1 MTWKKTSEKWV
12 IPRNMLLQV
21 LIPTLISSA
30 ALSLSN
36 IADAVTV
43 GQRLGEK
50 ALAAIGIVTPIYLF
64 YNVIALSFGIGG
76 SIVHAQLCARRKELL
91 TPALFRKIAFWTGG
105 ISLFLILAGNLFPD
119 FLLRL
124 LAASEE
130 DPELWTMCRQYAR
143 PLLTA
148 SPILLFSYMLYYFVQ
163 NDDDPRRAAQAMTAG
178 GILDVV
184 LNILF
189 VLVAGWGVRGA
200 ALATIT
206 AQAVSLGILTVHF
219 FSAKG
224 TLHFRVIFGVKD
236 DRPQETRR
244 YFRISFRTGFA
255 SSIGYVFQFCSQLLM
270 NHLLMWAGA
279 RELIPGTLYVAVY
292 DLILNISY
300 LAMPVYSAIGDA
312 MQPAV
317 ATFSAERD
325 QESLHMVEKMSLQLG
340 IALGTL
346 VAAVLAIQARPAALF
361 FGFREETQLAVAV
374 PAIRIFLIS
383 APLTGILSILLRYC
397 QARRETWYT
406 FIATALREAVCL
418 IPFTLFFGLR
428 DPARIWW
435 VFPLTAALS
444 LLIFQLFLWTRKMK
458 DAFKNVRACRIVMT
472 NNNRELATALAQ
484 VEEFCD
490 ENRIPPGKAAQIQ
503 LGVEELC
510 AVTMQKA
517 FTGRKDEYI
526 QIVLVIE
533 PGPQYVL
540 HIRDS
545 APFFNP
551 LDLRMEKARK
561 DMEAS
566 IMDSIGVMMVRRQSK
581 FIDYRHYQGFNTMT
595 VVYE

>member
-189 VLVAGWGVRGA
+189 VLVAGWGVRGGPGDHHGPGGQPGYSDRSF
-200 ALATIT
+200 L
-206 AQAVSLGILTVHF
+206 QRKRHPPF
-219 FSAKG
+219 PR
-224 TLHFRVIFGVKD
+224 HFRRER
-236 DRPQETRR
+236 RPPA
-244 YFRISFRTGFA
+244 GDKK
-255 SSIGYVFQFCSQLLM
+255 VF
-270 NHLLMWAGA
+270 
-279 RELIPGTLYVAVY
+279 P
-292 DLILNISY
+292 D
-300 LAMPVYSAIGDA
+300 
-312 MQPAV
+312 
-317 ATFSAERD
+317 
-325 QESLHMVEKMSLQLG
+325 
-340 IALGTL
+340 
-346 VAAVLAIQARPAALF
+346 
-361 FGFREETQLAVAV
+361 
-374 PAIRIFLIS
+374 FL
-383 APLTGILSILLRYC
+383 PDG
-397 QARRETWYT
+397 
-406 FIATALREAVCL
+406 VCL
-418 IPFTLFFGLR
+418 IHRLCVPVLL
-428 DPARIWW
+428 PA
-435 VFPLTAALS
+435 A
-444 LLIFQLFLWTRKMK
+444 
-458 DAFKNVRACRIVMT
+458 
-472 NNNRELATALAQ
+472 
-484 VEEFCD
+484 D
-490 ENRIPPGKAAQIQ
+490 EPSADVGGSQGADSRN
-503 LGVEELC
+503 
-510 AVTMQKA
+510 AVC
-517 FTGRKDEYI
+517 GCI
-526 QIVLVIE
+526 
-533 PGPQYVL
+533 
-540 HIRDS
+540 
-545 APFFNP
+545 
-551 LDLRMEKARK
+551 
-561 DMEAS
+561 
-566 IMDSIGVMMVRRQSK
+566 
-581 FIDYRHYQGFNTMT
+581 
-595 VVYE
+595 

>member
-206 AQAVSLGILTVHF
+206 AS
-219 FSAKG
+219 FSA
-224 TLHFRVIFGVKD
+224 
-236 DRPQETRR
+236 
-244 YFRISFRTGFA
+244 
-255 SSIGYVFQFCSQLLM
+255 
-270 NHLLMWAGA
+270 
-279 RELIPGTLYVAVY
+279 
-292 DLILNISY
+292 
-300 LAMPVYSAIGDA
+300 
-312 MQPAV
+312 
-317 ATFSAERD
+317 
-325 QESLHMVEKMSLQLG
+325 
-340 IALGTL
+340 
-346 VAAVLAIQARPAALF
+346 
-361 FGFREETQLAVAV
+361 
-374 PAIRIFLIS
+374 
-383 APLTGILSILLRYC
+383 
-397 QARRETWYT
+397 
-406 FIATALREAVCL
+406 
-418 IPFTLFFGLR
+418 
-428 DPARIWW
+428 
-435 VFPLTAALS
+435 
-444 LLIFQLFLWTRKMK
+444 
-458 DAFKNVRACRIVMT
+458 
-472 NNNRELATALAQ
+472 
-484 VEEFCD
+484 
-490 ENRIPPGKAAQIQ
+490 
-503 LGVEELC
+503 
-510 AVTMQKA
+510 
-517 FTGRKDEYI
+517 
-526 QIVLVIE
+526 
-533 PGPQYVL
+533 
-540 HIRDS
+540 
-545 APFFNP
+545 
-551 LDLRMEKARK
+551 
-561 DMEAS
+561 
-566 IMDSIGVMMVRRQSK
+566 
-581 FIDYRHYQGFNTMT
+581 
-595 VVYE
+595 